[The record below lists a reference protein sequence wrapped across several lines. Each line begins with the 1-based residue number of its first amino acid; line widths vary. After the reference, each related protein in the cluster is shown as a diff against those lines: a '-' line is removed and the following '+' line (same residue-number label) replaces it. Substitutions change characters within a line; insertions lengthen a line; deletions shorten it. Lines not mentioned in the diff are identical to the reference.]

1 MTRERSAIVIGGGH
15 NGLVCSTYL
24 AKAGY
29 AVELFEARDRVGGG
43 IAPREFGNGYKV
55 PGLAHYHNPLN
66 PLVVREL
73 GLNLPTQVGKEAAQT
88 IALDKSGQH
97 LTLGVSS
104 VSGDKLSDSDIKAY
118 ASFKE
123 DFLAFAKAL
132 SPLMQNRPPRLK
144 DMDWTD
150 QQTLIKT
157 GWALRF
163 GLGAAS
169 MQEFLRVGGIN
180 IFDVLNECFES
191 DALKGAIAFD
201 AVIGQQMGPR
211 TPTTVL
217 TYLHRLFQEHAGAS
231 AIATTQKGLAEA
243 LENAAVQAGV
253 TIHAKKPVRDI
264 IVADGRATGV
274 RLQDGATM
282 EADLVVSNVDAKS
295 TFLKMVGTPELDAMF
310 AKRIND
316 TRTNGCVAK
325 LHLGLNGLPNFTGI
339 SDAQFANRF
348 IIAPSMRYVE
358 HAFNASKY
366 GRYSEEPIVEIVFP
380 SAQEQGL
387 APEGIHVA
395 SINASFAPYK
405 LREGWDNGRDAFVHK
420 IIDTIETYA
429 PGFKNTIEEQEFLAP
444 SDIEADYG
452 VSGGHWHHGELAIDQ
467 SFMMRP
473 VHGAAQYDTPIDGL
487 YLCGAA
493 AHPGGGVAGLPG
505 RNAAKRIVS
514 LRKAGAQ

>member
-1 MTRERSAIVIGGGH
+1 MTKQSKAIVIGGGH

-29 AVELFEARDRVGGG
+29 TVELFEARDCVGGG
-43 IAPREFGNGYKV
+43 IAPREFGNGYKA
-55 PGLAHYHNPLN
+55 PGIAHYHHPLN

-73 GLNLPTQVGKEAAQT
+73 GLNLPSQDDGKAAPT
-88 IALDKSGQH
+88 IALDKSGRH
-97 LTLGVSS
+97 LTLGKSS
-104 VSGDKLSDSDIKAY
+104 VSGDVLSESDKDAY
-118 ASFKE
+118 ASFKA

-201 AVIGQQMGPR
+201 AVMGQQMGPR

-217 TYLHRLFQEHAGAS
+217 TYLHRLFQENVGAGAV
-231 AIATTQKGLAEA
+231 ARTRNGLAEA
-243 LENAAVQAGV
+243 LENAAVHAGV
-253 TIHAKKPVRDI
+253 TVQTQKPVRDI

-274 RLQDGATM
+274 RLQDGSIVD
-282 EADLVVSNVDAKS
+282 ADLVVSNADAKS
-295 TFLKMVGTPELDAMF
+295 TFLTMVGAPELDAMF
-310 AKRIND
+310 AKRISD

-325 LHLGLNGLPNFTGI
+325 LHLGLNALP
-339 SDAQFANRF
+339 AFANMSDRRSASRF
-348 IIAPSMRYVE
+348 IIAPTMRYIE

-366 GRYSEEPIVEIVFP
+366 GRYSDDPIIEIVFP
-380 SAQEQGL
+380 SSLE
-387 APEGIHVA
+387 EGIAPDGKHVA

-405 LREGWDNGRDAFVHK
+405 LREGWDNARDAFANR
-420 IIDTIETYA
+420 IIETIEPYA
-429 PGFKNTIEEQEFLAP
+429 PGFKNTIEEQELLAP
-444 SDIEADYG
+444 SDIEEEYG
-452 VSGGHWHHGELAIDQ
+452 ASGGHWHHGELAIDQ

-487 YLCGAA
+487 FLCGAA
-493 AHPGGGVAGLPG
+493 AHPGGGITGLPG

-514 LRKAGAQ
+514 LRKADAL